1 MMNKRIIILF
11 SLILLLASACG
22 VKRLPTPWSSV
33 VPRRVVDLQ
42 ALPREGRL
50 LLEWTAPKVNT
61 DKSVLTDLSGF
72 QILRSEG
79 TLVGEECKGCGEQT
93 KVVFEI
99 LLDKGREA
107 SGKRFSFFMEDL
119 EVRKVYV
126 YQVAPVNQRGHLG
139 APSNPVW
146 VYWDD
151 PPPPPADVRGDPGE
165 KRVDLSWEPV
175 DGATGYNI
183 YRKMEGEEYPTR
195 PLNREPLTITRYE
208 DLNVENDK
216 RYLYSV
222 RALRRVV
229 KADVES
235 KGSAEVLVIPTDL
248 VAPEPPQGLAGI
260 PLKNGIELNWIR
272 NPESDLLGYHVY
284 RRSSDE
290 PEFKRLNEIPL
301 QKEIYLDEGVA
312 LGQDYEYVVT
322 AVDSSPN
329 KNESPKSEEVK
340 VKYIY

>member
-1 MMNKRIIILF
+1 MRTEKIVILLG
-11 SLILLLASACG
+11 LILVGLVACG
-22 VKRLPTPWSSV
+22 IKRPPVPWSSV
-33 VPRRVVDLQ
+33 VPRRIVDLQ

-72 QILRSEG
+72 RILRSDG
-79 TLVGEECKGCGEQT
+79 ALVGGECKGCGEQV
-93 KVVFEI
+93 KVVSEI
-99 LLDKGREA
+99 RLDKGEEA
-107 SGKRFSFFMEDL
+107 KGKKFSLFMEDL

-126 YQVAPVNQRGHLG
+126 YQVVSFNHRDHSG

-151 PPPPPADVRGDPGE
+151 PPLPPAKVKGDAGE

-175 DGATGYNI
+175 AGVTGYNI
-183 YRKMEGEEYPTR
+183 YRKMEGEEYPGR
-195 PLNREPLTITRYE
+195 PLNREPLTATLYE
-208 DLNVENDK
+208 DLNVENER

-222 RALRRVV
+222 RAVRRVA
-229 KADVES
+229 KTDVES

-248 VAPEPPQGLAGI
+248 IAPGPPQGLVGI

-272 NPESDLLGYHVY
+272 NPESDLLGYTVY
-284 RRSSDE
+284 RRSSGE
-290 PEFKRLNEIPL
+290 AEFKRLNEVPL

-312 LGQDYEYVVT
+312 LGQDYEYLVT
-322 AVDSSPN
+322 AVDSSPH
-329 KNESPKSEEVK
+329 KNESPKSEEVR